1 MTDKLESRAALYSAL
16 AFSFAYPDRD
26 TDFALI
32 VSEMGKAV
40 ALAEQAC
47 PEFDRR
53 ARVSPDA
60 SSLRTSLDNLRA
72 AIHNPQSPHLTPA
85 EEHIFLFH
93 RQALCSPYES
103 TYSPAGM
110 EQSLADIAG
119 FYRAFGV
126 QMSPDAHE
134 RVDHIGS
141 ELEFMAVLCAKEAHA
156 LRNGLTEQAQICR
169 DARSAFLSDHLG
181 LWALAFASRVQDKA
195 RLPLYPALTDM
206 LASLLA
212 LEAEDLGVALCV
224 ASAYGSPEA
233 ATGMAGGEELACE

>member
-1 MTDKLESRAALYSAL
+1 MMDKLESYAALYSAL

-26 TDFALI
+26 ADFALI

-40 ALAEQAC
+40 ALAEQAPPSGTMRVG
-47 PEFDRR
+47 PE
-53 ARVSPDA
+53 A
-60 SSLRTSLDNLRA
+60 SSLRASLDNLRA
-72 AIHNPQSPHLTPA
+72 AIRNPQSTHLTPA

-110 EQSLADIAG
+110 EQNLADIAG

-181 LWALAFASRVQDKA
+181 LWALAFASRVHEKA

-212 LEAEDLGVALCV
+212 LEAEDLGVTLRVNSPQGV
-224 ASAYGSPEA
+224 AEVV
-233 ATGMAGGEELACE
+233 TGTTDGEELSCE

>member
-1 MTDKLESRAALYSAL
+1 MTDKLESHAALYSAL
-16 AFSFAYPDRD
+16 AVSFAYPDRD
-26 TDFALI
+26 ADFALI

-40 ALAEQAC
+40 ALAEQA
-47 PEFDRR
+47 
-53 ARVSPDA
+53 RVSPEA
-60 SSLRTSLDNLRA
+60 SSLRASLDNLRA
-72 AIHNPQSPHLTPA
+72 AIQNPQSTHLTPA

-141 ELEFMAVLCAKEAHA
+141 ELEFMAVLCAKESHA

-169 DARSAFLSDHLG
+169 DARSAFLTDHLG

-195 RLPLYPALTDM
+195 RLPLYPALTDL
-206 LASLLA
+206 LASMLA
-212 LEAEDLGVALCV
+212 LEAGDLGVTL
-224 ASAYGSPEA
+224 ASANGEPVA
-233 ATGMAGGEELACE
+233 VTGMAGGEELSCE